1 MGEGTNKGDE
11 QIEKVRRHQLTSKT
25 NGNGGRL
32 RAGRQKAQTERD
44 RERQGMREWEREGT
58 TEVMLE

>member
-44 RERQGMREWEREGT
+44 RERQGMRE
-58 TEVMLE
+58 